1 VIALAG
7 YWIVLFRLVK
17 MPPNVLSDVSS
28 YPRTTVALMI
38 VMGSLVAPLMEEA
51 GFRGYFQVALEG
63 EFRAPVAIAIASVV
77 FALALC

>member
-1 VIALAG
+1 
-7 YWIVLFRLVK
+7 
-17 MPPNVLSDVSS
+17 
-28 YPRTTVALMI
+28 MI